1 MRIFVF
7 KHQLILVLLVLLTAG
22 CNGSALT
29 INSNLS
35 NNSTQQAAMF
45 PTVVGGSPLPTFSG
59 QIDVTGIALLYTP
72 VPVPTTAP
80 DASTGW
86 VAFANGMAYRQLG
99 FTGSSGAV
107 SLFVTRINPQ
117 NAAFRVYYT
126 AGQLHTIDEWRG
138 ALPDAKVIING
149 GYFDTSNNA
158 LGLIF
163 SDKAAYGSP
172 STRSDSGLFQVSG
185 GTARIRSLWLEPLQS
200 GESYDQ
206 ALQNFPILMAQGQAA
221 PINPDLA
228 GSAARRSVIAT
239 DNAGNVLLIATA
251 QGTCTL
257 SDLIAWLAA
266 SGLDINMA
274 LNLDGGGSTA
284 LSLAAGGA
292 SQGVGGLKP
301 IPDVIAVYAQ

>member
-7 KHQLILVLLVLLTAG
+7 KHQLILALLVLLTAG

-206 ALQNFPILMAQGQAA
+206 ALQNFPILMTQGQ
-221 PINPDLA
+221 
-228 GSAARRSVIAT
+228 
-239 DNAGNVLLIATA
+239 TA

-284 LSLAAGGA
+284 LSLAASGA
-292 SQGVGGLKP
+292 TQGVGGLKP